1 MSLDDS
7 EIRIIAN
14 LARLELK
21 PNELAEYRND
31 MKEILRLIEEMNKL
45 QTGDIEP
52 LAHPLEISAR
62 LRSDEVTETDHH
74 EEYQDIAPQV
84 ENGFYLVPKVIE

>member
-7 EIRIIAN
+7 EIRNIAY
-14 LARLELK
+14 LARLALK

-31 MKEILRLIEEMNKL
+31 MKEILRLIEEMNKF
-45 QTGDIEP
+45 QTEDIEP
-52 LAHPLEISAR
+52 LAHPLDINAR
-62 LRSDEVTETDHH
+62 FRSDEVTEADHH